1 MLRHERVD
9 ILIRSIGLPFLVERK
24 QYQSR
29 MDTAGRVVHC
39 LVMPPC
45 EGKSASE
52 RPLLS
57 VVDDDEM
64 LRESLPDLLRE
75 FGFAA
80 RAFSS
85 GPEFLSSDHVG
96 GTKCLILDVAMPGMS
111 GLDLQE
117 ELKRRGQTIP
127 IIFITGQKD
136 EDIRKQ
142 AVKQGAVR
150 FLYKPFSDEILLDA
164 VKAALCKG

>member
-1 MLRHERVD
+1 MKSHQGNGATER
-9 ILIRSIGLPFLVERK
+9 
-24 QYQSR
+24 Q
-29 MDTAGRVVHC
+29 
-39 LVMPPC
+39 
-45 EGKSASE
+45 
-52 RPLLS
+52 LLS

-85 GPEFLSSDHVG
+85 GQEFLSSDYVDE
-96 GTKCLILDVAMPGMS
+96 TRCLILDVAMPGMS

-117 ELKRRGQTIP
+117 ELKRRGQAIP

-136 EDIRKQ
+136 EDIRKR
-142 AVKQGAVR
+142 ALRQGAVR
-150 FLYKPFSDEILLDA
+150 FLYKPFSDDALLDA
-164 VKAALCKG
+164 VNAALDGE

>member
-1 MLRHERVD
+1 MRHDRTQ
-9 ILIRSIGLPFLVERK
+9 FAK

-29 MDTAGRVVHC
+29 IDAGYGVVHC
-39 LVMPPC
+39 VVMQ
-45 EGKSASE
+45 GSAMV

-85 GPEFLSSDHVG
+85 GQEFLSSPYVDE
-96 GTKCLILDVAMPGMS
+96 TTCLILDVAMPGMS
-111 GLDLQE
+111 GLEVQE
-117 ELKRRGQTIP
+117 ELKRRGQAIP

-136 EDIRKQ
+136 EDIRKR
-142 AVKQGAVR
+142 AFRQGAVK
-150 FLYKPFSDEILLDA
+150 FLHKPFSDSALLDA
-164 VKAALCKG
+164 VNTALSGE

>member
-1 MLRHERVD
+1 M
-9 ILIRSIGLPFLVERK
+9 
-24 QYQSR
+24 Q
-29 MDTAGRVVHC
+29 
-39 LVMPPC
+39 
-45 EGKSASE
+45 GKSATL

-75 FGFAA
+75 VGFEA

-85 GPEFLSSDHVG
+85 GHEFLSSKYVDE
-96 GTKCLILDVAMPGMS
+96 TSCLILDVAMPGMS
-111 GLDLQE
+111 GLDVQQ
-117 ELKRRGQTIP
+117 ELKRRGQAIP

-142 AVKQGAVR
+142 ALRQGAAK
-150 FLYKPFSDEILLDA
+150 FLYKPFSDNALLDA
-164 VKAALCKG
+164 VSEVLSGE